1 MAAISVYNVDTMRL
15 LMAASAG
22 VSYAETTGSNGVV
35 TCPSLNLTAECN
47 STGADEL
54 EQLAMNRQ
62 QAADQAYSLALQTK
76 DAVDISVNNARSI
89 RAEMRASEE
98 EQALLQVGSQGSLL
112 F

>member
-1 MAAISVYNVDTMRL
+1 MSSLSVYNIDTMRL

-22 VSYAETTGSNGVV
+22 VSYAETTGANGVV
-35 TCPSLNLTAECN
+35 TCASLNLSAECN

-62 QAADQAYSLALQTK
+62 QAADQAYYIAIQTK
-76 DAVDISVNNARSI
+76 DAVDASVNNARSI

-98 EQALLQVGSQGSLL
+98 EQALLRSTAADS
-112 F
+112 